1 MYIIISDQDICDE
14 LASDDDLYETS
25 RQIFVQLPFP
35 KAKKVETCEEVSYES
50 FLEELSNR
58 NEGLDSS
65 RRSVTVNENAESGQS
80 DAQEDLQI
88 HVGEDSESG
97 LEDAEVGHRAMKE
110 GTEGGQKDPEVGNRT
125 VKEFAE
131 GGKEDPEVGHTSVKE
146 GAQGGK
152 VDPEV
157 GHRAVKEAAEGGQ
170 EDPEDGQEDP
180 EVGNTNVKEGVGSD
194 RDDAAEDPGSRYG
207 DLKEDTEKGQGHLQQ
222 DTESTSPGQQL
233 LNFAAVGGQ
242 VSFFKREPISLACA
256 SLAYDSI
263 QNQNQDTMLQNILQA
278 VSDSKSNYHFLCNI
292 PLR

>member
-65 RRSVTVNENAESGQS
+65 RRSVTVNEDADSGQS

-97 LEDAEVGHRAMKE
+97 LEDAEVGHRA
-110 GTEGGQKDPEVGNRT
+110 
-125 VKEFAE
+125 
-131 GGKEDPEVGHTSVKE
+131 VKE
-146 GAQGGK
+146 G
-152 VDPEV
+152 
-157 GHRAVKEAAEGGQ
+157 AEGGQ

-180 EVGNTNVKEGVGSD
+180 EVGNTDVKEGVGSD